1 MCSQRDY
8 TATRL
13 RKGNPSVF
21 PGRLLHHFTA
31 SQTWW
36 WTFLLIY
43 LFLLLL
49 ALSPGACELALTCG
63 GCGGGGGGDEEDVS
77 CWHKFGIWHV
87 IDEGS
92 PLWVNN

>member
-1 MCSQRDY
+1 MVVDIFVDF
-8 TATRL
+8 
-13 RKGNPSVF
+13 VF
-21 PGRLLHHFTA
+21 
-31 SQTWW
+31 
-36 WTFLLIY
+36 

-49 ALSPGACELALTCG
+49 VSSPGACELALTCG
-63 GCGGGGGGDEEDVS
+63 GCGGGGDEEDVS